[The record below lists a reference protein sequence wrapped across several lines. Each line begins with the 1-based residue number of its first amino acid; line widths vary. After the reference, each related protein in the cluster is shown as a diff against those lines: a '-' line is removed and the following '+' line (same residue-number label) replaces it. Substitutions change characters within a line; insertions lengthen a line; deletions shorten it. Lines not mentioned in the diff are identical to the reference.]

1 MEDNALKIDGTNK
14 RLLDYPFDLYQRT
27 RDITE
32 LVELIVQKTG
42 KERLRILDVGGFRI
56 DADEREELL
65 LREFLPGHDIYSL
78 DMVDSGSPGYIRGDG
93 TQLPFKDDTFDVVVT
108 SDVYEHIPGP
118 LRRRFTDNLLRVSK
132 GFVLLGAPFYT
143 EKVALAEEILFE
155 YIRKILHVQQAQLKE
170 HIENRLPDTA
180 TLEKW
185 LEERKLDYTIL
196 ESGYLNNWLTMMLVK
211 HYILTI
217 PGSDNLHT
225 MIDRFYN
232 MNIYESDH
240 REPGYRKI
248 FVIAVDGEYAG
259 ILEPIA
265 DTFNAYGENAEVSS
279 LESADFSHLQLVLNL
294 EELRTRR
301 ELGEKDM
308 LIQRQA
314 ARLEELERSRNT
326 RICRA
331 INFLYR
337 VSFGLAT
344 RGFSFLRLFI
354 RTGKNPLLTAGD
366 SAYQRWIRKNA
377 LTEKRTARLKK
388 DISNFK
394 RTPKISI
401 IMTVYNI
408 NGWILE
414 KALESVRNQVYGN
427 WELNIVDDAS
437 SRPHVKRV
445 LERFRG
451 MDDRIKVKYLEKN
464 KGMSGAAN
472 EALAM
477 ADGEYAA
484 FMDHDDELSAD
495 ALYEVVRHLERHP
508 DHDLVYTDEDKLTM
522 EGKRCKPVFKPRWSP
537 RLFLTYNYLCH
548 LVICRLDVVRKAGGF
563 REGFEGSQDYDLW
576 LRVTELTSAIGH
588 ISKVLYHWRMIPGS
602 AASVVDAKREAFE
615 KSRRALREAMERR
628 GIEAVVLDGSGI
640 GKFRI
645 KRIK

>member
-1 MEDNALKIDGTNK
+1 MKIDGNNK

-32 LVELIVQKTG
+32 VVELIAEKTG

-65 LREFLPGHDIYSL
+65 LREFLPGHEIYSL
-78 DMVDSGSPGYIRGDG
+78 DMVDSGSPGYIKGDG
-93 TQLPFKDDTFDVVVT
+93 TQLPFKDASFDVVVT

-132 GFVLLGAPFYT
+132 GFVLLGAPFYS

-155 YIRKILHVQQAQLKE
+155 YIRKVLHAEQAQLKE
-170 HIENRLPDTA
+170 HIDNRLPDA
-180 TLEKW
+180 AA
-185 LEERKLDYTIL
+185 LEERLAEQKLDYTIL
-196 ESGYLNNWLTMMLVK
+196 ESGYLNNWLSMMMVK
-211 HYILTI
+211 HYIMTI
-217 PGSDNLHT
+217 PGSDKLHQ

-232 MNIYESDH
+232 MNVYESDH

-248 FVIAVDGEYAG
+248 FVIAVEGEYAS

-265 DTFNAYGENAEVSS
+265 DIFNTYRKNAEVSP
-279 LESADFSHLQLVLNL
+279 LENADFSHLQLVLNL

-301 ELGEKDM
+301 ELREKDM
-308 LIQRQA
+308 LIRRQA
-314 ARLEELERSRNT
+314 DRIDVLERSRNT
-326 RICRA
+326 RVCRA

-344 RGFSFLRLFI
+344 RGFSFIRLFL
-354 RTGKNPLLTAGD
+354 RTGKNPLLAASD
-366 SAYQRWIRKNA
+366 SAYQRWIRKRA
-377 LTEKRTARLKK
+377 MTEERAARLKRN
-388 DISNFK
+388 ISNFK
-394 RTPKISI
+394 NTPKISI

-408 NGWILE
+408 DGWILE
-414 KALESVRNQVYGN
+414 KAVESVLNQVYEN
-427 WELNIVDDAS
+427 WELCIADDAS
-437 SRPHVKRV
+437 SHPRVKRV

-451 MDDRIKVKYLEKN
+451 MDNRIKVKYLEKN

-477 ADGEYAA
+477 AEGEYAA
-484 FMDHDDELSAD
+484 FMDHDDQLSPD
-495 ALYEVVRHLERHP
+495 ALYEVVRHLDRHP
-508 DHDLVYTDEDKLTM
+508 RHELVYSDEDKLTM

-548 LVICRLDVVRKAGGF
+548 LVVCRLETVRKAGGF

-576 LRVTELTSAIGH
+576 LRVTELTSEVGH

-628 GIEAVVLDGSGI
+628 GIEAVVLDGPGI
-640 GKFRI
+640 GKFRV
-645 KRIK
+645 KRVK